1 MENLIIAST
10 LKSPEV
16 KFNTNGDLL
25 IAGKSIPEDSN
36 SYYKPLFAW
45 LEEFKKTSPPAINL
59 TLKLEYMNTSSVR
72 IVLRFLQNLVALSK
86 ENVALKIKW
95 IYDFDDDDICE
106 QGEIIQESIKY
117 PIEMIEYK
125 P

>member
-1 MENLIIAST
+1 M
-10 LKSPEV
+10 
-16 KFNTNGDLL
+16 

-36 SYYKPLFAW
+36 TYYKPLFNW
-45 LEEFKKTSPPAINL
+45 VEEFTKTAPPSIAL

-86 ENVALKIKW
+86 DSIDLKIKW

-106 QGEIIQESIKY
+106 QGEIIQESIKH
-117 PIEMIEYK
+117 PIEMVEHR